1 MPKKEFQHLL
11 KKENQIGKI
20 NKMENIETV
29 LKNSKTI
36 AMIGVSSL
44 KKKED
49 PKNLKRKPSTIVMK
63 YMQDFGYKVYPINPF
78 AEGEIING
86 EKVSLTDE
94 EIKELEAR
102 DVEWEKG
109 AYDRALEE
117 LRMKRNQFLVESDWT
132 QFRDVTLTKDADW
145 KTYRQS
151 LRDITKD
158 LTTVDDVNKVTW
170 PTKPS

>member
-63 YMQDFGYKVYPINPF
+63 YMQDFGYKVIPVNPF
-78 AEGEIING
+78 AKGEVING
-86 EKVSLTDE
+86 ETVIDDIENISIPIDIVDVFRPSNEAPGIAEKTKKIGSKVLWLQYLSL
-94 EIKELEAR
+94 IH
-102 DVEWEKG
+102 
-109 AYDRALEE
+109 
-117 LRMKRNQFLVESDWT
+117 
-132 QFRDVTLTKDADW
+132 
-145 KTYRQS
+145 
-151 LRDITKD
+151 I
-158 LTTVDDVNKVTW
+158 
-170 PTKPS
+170 